1 MAIDVSPN
9 TQANRDE
16 SPTNPKFADSSISN
30 GDLMAVI
37 IQTHPS
43 GNPIFTIGSE
53 LSNKANTKG
62 FRIKH
67 DIDGSNLLTLSSFGT
82 VDYFV
87 LLYSDDPAKHHFA
100 KITNLIVEDN
110 GNGTTTGDAFEF
122 EPRMGNEIPKG
133 TKYRVIT
140 GVNNDTHNNSIVAL
154 SIGLKQ
160 ETTYNLKNNI
170 VCARP
175 HFYFYNNRELGTYAN
190 PPIAGENSHGKIDKE
205 NELNHNYKY
214 MATIN
219 SRTGNGTIQMGVNIP
234 NFQVTGTTGIVFRT
248 QQDFGKRII
257 DYSKFGLKVTM
268 TDVLR
273 NIDEDGFGTTS
284 SGSTLLNYSY
294 NLGQSNTITTDY
306 TDYAKAYPS
315 AKRVASNSLG
325 SSSANPNL
333 FNAGE
338 IRYLHYDTSPKSANI
353 VTGVSQHET
362 EDSIEQGSF
371 SETRIIDNARIMR
384 KKIEEH
390 TLYQTKQLVHIG
402 NLNDFV
408 DLKATY
414 SSTSSTNVFVFDTE
428 YNLQTVLGVGDEIRL
443 GTTIM
448 LVETVSGSS
457 ITVRAEK
464 REAGKNTF
472 TSVAFTPTVGD
483 TLQRRALD
491 YTNQRIFTT
500 MDLSGGVD
508 KLEILFTSGNLR
520 NLFGEVTA
528 KNIDQSTLTFNGL
541 LENNDFKSYYGVEAV
556 KFAKGEYRVFSTR
569 FTGEV
574 EEINQVKEEGQTYLD
589 IKGRD
594 SMNKLLSPVVNKDT
608 VFSED
613 IIYSSNS
620 PYNKLGNI
628 KSGNTYS
635 LSLGAT
641 TLDTNI
647 LDGANNSLNGSNF
660 DNYPV
665 VGSDLFSENGY
676 IGRVTAVDVHNTDK
690 ASFTI
695 TRALTRVIN
704 EPIYVETERNYIFTK
719 ALGSSHITSISP
731 TSLIGSSNK
740 GVIFT
745 AGNIAGDF
753 DTDGDNSV
761 DTDEGD
767 TLVNASSFGS
777 FNFTTGKYTTT
788 DERAVG
794 FQIHEPSSIANDN
807 AFQCKLKDE
816 MGNNGFSSFNT
827 VDTLIDFEVVST
839 TKKDNITEIELA
851 PYMPLSLGRKIRYE
865 GAVNDRIETTYVQA
879 GIVSSINNVGRVSSF
894 ITNSLHASVKIG
906 DPLYAQNF
914 DQSQTLDKGFIGY
927 VQDIIVLDESANL
940 RGSNNPSSNTAKRRV
955 ILDRTNINDAD
966 GNLILEFDINDVIF
980 ASVRKRNHMNFIN
993 SAHLWGGKMVTIP
1006 HLRIS
1011 QDTGVGLVPFN
1022 MNLNSSDL
1030 NKELGM
1036 LIYKPFNSD
1045 TRRLGHEKY
1054 SFVEQPASTN
1064 ITRNQIYDIREHNF
1078 TKNFTSYQFKPN
1090 VNSGLNNVIEEN
1102 KTDSNNKIPYD
1113 MRGMSSP
1120 FGSNV
1125 TVHNRVN
1132 RGANFSGA
1140 PIQTRIDSF
1149 SPINYIYES
1158 KDHSFSRLFLYVT
1171 TDILPPH
1178 ISRNTSLFSSNKTIN
1193 NYKLLLTDNTNKT
1206 NNDNIILQD
1215 SNYQSLSFTTDVVL
1229 SNLVSFNL
1237 MRLTECVY
1245 DENFI
1250 LINPE
1255 KKTDDILINTPST
1268 FEERIYQR
1276 SQITG
1281 NSINSIDGT
1290 TDQISFVNPISFDG
1304 GETIYSADGGFIGV
1318 VSGQHNNQTTIQCD
1332 TSFKVHTPNFSQSHS
1347 NPVKVKQFAIATVRG
1362 RDKTDSIDAS
1372 PTNKYHPLK
1381 GAIIPKDF
1389 DSSHP
1394 QNSNYDYGEFSGDYA
1409 YAKNGGSAIT
1419 LLQNSEVVLPS
1430 IYPNGLFTSSS
1441 YVSTTNGAVIVPRGE
1456 MLQSSKNNPYGG
1468 TIGVILDRYGI
1479 EDSHHKLEAG
1489 NCTGVLGNSVGGTAI
1504 GSIGGSGVEIV
1515 TVRASTHFKQF
1526 FTSSDT
1532 STHDYGTSDYRSP
1545 ADGAYLGFK
1554 LRLFYNSSLSG
1565 MSASV
1570 PHISS
1575 SGNIFKTAISPQHSV
1590 KSAWLAYVDLT
1601 GCYLVPESGSPTEN
1615 SVDSIIGVKTT
1626 PIYVYAHEVTAGT
1639 TTVELYTESALTNGT
1654 AYRIMQPNPVCMY
1667 EFSPETIELFVPRG
1681 EYTKKANSDE
1691 MYGKQENNY
1700 FFNEGSR
1707 QFETTNEAVLSM
1719 YVPLDIHK
1727 NVGGTTILSDI
1738 VPKGDYDLLFSDG
1751 DESFKS
1757 PTKINIID
1765 SAKTLT
1771 IKDKKKLNGVISVSE
1786 TFVVNSLEE
1795 LKINPKRACIGS
1807 TVTIADETET
1817 IINEIFEEEGIEF
1830 TNTVPT
1836 YPLFIAPEFRGVS
1849 AFTAINFLLKRKD
1862 LRLLETEGVFSVVSH
1877 RDSSLVTNILIDDD
1891 KLIEFQSTKT
1901 TFDFYNEVIVY
1912 GASHKGIK
1920 RNLNSIKKIGR
1931 KTLEEV
1937 DSSLITQQDVDEQAS
1952 RLLDLHGN
1960 LNIKHKIK
1968 VIPTGVEQVKAGD
1981 IIQFESKQENIGLS
1995 NFLVLNVNHE
2005 LFGFVTLEI
2014 GRYSKRLEDVFSEL
2028 LLKTQNNANKNRS
2041 QDYISKTPSL
2051 DFLEKIKVKPISL
2064 TIRKRETSGTTLGFT
2079 TTLNTNT
2086 TPLGIGGS
2094 STATLL
2100 KEEDLI

>member
-1 MAIDVSPN
+1 MAIDVSPA

-16 SPTNPKFADSSISN
+16 SPTNPKFADSSVSDN
-30 GDLMAVI
+30 DLMAVVI
-37 IQTHPS
+37 MADDGIS
-43 GNPIFTIGSE
+43 YNLTIGSE
-53 LSNKANTKG
+53 LTNQANTKG
-62 FRIKH
+62 FRIKQ
-67 DIDGSNLLTLSSFGT
+67 DTDGSNLLTLSST
-82 VDYFV
+82 VDNFV
-87 LLYSDDPAKHHFA
+87 LIHSDDPAKHHFA

-122 EPRMGNEIPKG
+122 EPKMGNEIPKG

-140 GVNNDTHNNSIVAL
+140 GVNNDSSTFKRKIIAL
-154 SIGLKQ
+154 SVGIKQ
-160 ETTYNLKNNI
+160 DSSYNLKNSI

-175 HFYFYNNRELGTYAN
+175 LFYFYNDIPLVGYSNNFAAT
-190 PPIAGENSHGKIDKE
+190 SHGKLTNK
-205 NELNHNYKY
+205 NELNHNFKY
-214 MATIN
+214 YASMN
-219 SRTGNGTIQMGVNIP
+219 SRTGAGTIAMGSGNTAGV
-234 NFQVTGTTGIVFRT
+234 VFRT
-248 QQDFGKRII
+248 VQDFGKQVI
-257 DYSKFGLKVTM
+257 DYSKFSLKTEL

-273 NIDEDGFGTTS
+273 NLDEDGFGTTS
-284 SGSTLLNYSY
+284 GGTTLTNEGVSVTTNYTVYKS
-294 NLGQSNTITTDY
+294 
-306 TDYAKAYPS
+306 AYPNCRRDD
-315 AKRVASNSLG
+315 ANSNI
-325 SSSANPNL
+325 ANNR
-333 FNAGE
+333 GE
-338 IRYLHYDTSPKSANI
+338 MRYLHYDFSPESANI
-353 VTGVSQHET
+353 VTGVTQHEI

-371 SETRIIDNARIMR
+371 SETRILDNARIMR

-390 TLYQTKQLVHIG
+390 TPYKTKQLVHIG
-402 NLNDFV
+402 NLDDFIG
-408 DLKATY
+408 LKATY
-414 SSTSSTNVFVFDTE
+414 VSTSSTNVFVFNTE
-428 YNLQTVLGVGDEIRL
+428 YDLSTVLEVGDEIRL

-448 LVETVSGSS
+448 LVSSFGSFTNNNTTQT

-464 REAGKNTF
+464 REAGKRDF
-472 TSVAFTPTVGD
+472 TSVSFTPTAGD
-483 TLQRRALD
+483 TLQRRAMD
-491 YTNQRIFTT
+491 FTNRRIFTS
-500 MDLSGGVD
+500 MDLSGD
-508 KLEILFTSGNLR
+508 FEKLKILFTSGNIQ
-520 NLFGEVTA
+520 NLFA
-528 KNIDQSTLTFNGL
+528 KVIAKDIDKSTIDFHRY
-541 LENNDFKSYYGVEAV
+541 LEDDRLVSYYSSDGF
-556 KFAKGEYRVFSTR
+556 KFVKGEYRVFSVR
-569 FTGEV
+569 FEGEV
-574 EEINQVKEEGQTYLD
+574 EEINQIKEEGQTYLD

-594 SMNKLLSPVVNKDT
+594 SMNKLLSPIVNKNT

-620 PYNKLGNI
+620 PYNKLTTLL
-628 KSGNTYS
+628 SGNGS
-635 LSLGAT
+635 SVPPAVELGT
-641 TLDTNI
+641 TTI
-647 LDGANNSLNGSNF
+647 QFGAPANAFAVTPS
-660 DNYPV
+660 
-665 VGSDLFSENGY
+665 VGDLLFSINGY
-676 IGRVTAVDVHNTDK
+676 IGRVKT
-690 ASFTI
+690 ASFYGGPLVQVTI
-695 TRALTRVIN
+695 TGALTRLAAG
-704 EPIYVETERNYIFTK
+704 ETIYTESEKNYMFTK
-719 ALGSSHITSISP
+719 ALGSSHIASTSP

-788 DERAVG
+788 DEKAVG

-816 MGNNGFSSFNT
+816 IGSNGFSSFDT

-851 PYMPLSLGRKIRYE
+851 PYMPLLLGRKIQYE
-865 GAVNDRIETTYVQA
+865 GAVNDRMETTYVQVA
-879 GIVSSINNVGRVSSF
+879 TVSSANNVGRVSSF
-894 ITNSLHASVKIG
+894 TTDALSATVKIG
-906 DPLYAQNF
+906 DPLYAQAF
-914 DQSQTLDKGFIGY
+914 DNSQTLDKGFIGY
-927 VQDIIVLDESANL
+927 VQDIIILDESANL
-940 RGSNNPSSNTAKRRV
+940 RGTGNPSSNTAKRRV
-955 ILDRTNINDAD
+955 VLDRTNTSDAD
-966 GNLILEFDINDVIF
+966 GNLILEFDISDVIF

-1011 QDTGVGLVPFN
+1011 QDTDVGLVPFN

-1054 SFVEQPASTN
+1054 SFVEQPSSSN

-1090 VNSGLNNVIEEN
+1090 INSGLNNVIEEN
-1102 KTDSNNKIPYD
+1102 KTDTNKKIPYD

-1125 TVHNRVN
+1125 TVHNRIN
-1132 RGANFSGA
+1132 RGANFSSG
-1140 PIQTRIDSF
+1140 PIQTRIDAF

-1158 KDHSFSRLFLYVT
+1158 KDYSFPRLFLYVT

-1178 ISRNTSLFSSNKTIN
+1178 ISRNTSLFSNNKTIN
-1193 NYKLLLTDNTNKT
+1193 NYKLLLADNTNKT

-1215 SNYQSLSFTTDVVL
+1215 SNYQSLSFTTDVIL

-1255 KKTDDILINTPST
+1255 RKTDDILVNVPST

-1276 SQITG
+1276 TEITG
-1281 NSINSIDGT
+1281 NSITAINGTNDKITFNSPL
-1290 TDQISFVNPISFDG
+1290 SFNG
-1304 GETIYSADGGFIGV
+1304 GESIYSSDGSFIGV
-1318 VSGQHNNQTTIQCD
+1318 VSGAHSNVDLIQCD

-1347 NPVKVKQFAIATVRG
+1347 NPFKVEILTVATVRG
-1362 RDKTDSIDAS
+1362 RHKTDSIDAS

-1381 GAIIPKDF
+1381 GAIIPKT
-1389 DSSHP
+1389 
-1394 QNSNYDYGEFSGDYA
+1394 SNYDYGEGTNDYA
-1409 YAKNGGSAIT
+1409 KGKNGGSDISLSTNA
-1419 LLQNSEVVLPS
+1419 EVVLPS
-1430 IYPNGLFTSSS
+1430 IFPTGLFTAGS
-1441 YVSTTNGAVIVPRGE
+1441 YVSTTNGAVIIPRGE
-1456 MLQSSKNNPYGG
+1456 MLLSSKNNSYGG

-1504 GSIGGSGVEIV
+1504 GSIGGAGVEIV
-1515 TVRASTHFKQF
+1515 TVRASNHFKQF
-1526 FTSSDT
+1526 FTSDDS
-1532 STHDYGTSDYRSP
+1532 SSHDYGTSDYRSP

-1565 MSASV
+1565 MSASTS
-1570 PHISS
+1570 HASS

-1639 TTVELYTESALTNGT
+1639 TTIELYTESALVNGT

-1738 VPKGDYDLLFSDG
+1738 IPKGDYDLLFSDG

-1757 PTKINIID
+1757 STKINIID

-1786 TFVVNSLEE
+1786 TFVVNSLEK

-1807 TVTIADETET
+1807 TVTIASETES

-1830 TNTVPT
+1830 TNSTIT
-1836 YPLFIAPEFRGVS
+1836 YPLFVAPEFRGVS
-1849 AFTAINFLLKRKD
+1849 AFTAINFLLKKKD
-1862 LRLLETEGVFSVVSH
+1862 LRLLETNGVFSVVPHSS
-1877 RDSSLVTNILIDDD
+1877 SSLVTNILIDDD
-1891 KLIEFQSTKT
+1891 KLIEFESTKT

-1912 GASHKGIK
+1912 GAAHKGIK

-1952 RLLDLHGN
+1952 KLLNIHGN

-2005 LFGFVTLEI
+2005 LFGFITLEI

-2028 LLKTQNNANKNRS
+2028 LLKTQNNANKGRS

-2051 DFLEKIKVKPISL
+2051 DILEKIKLKEISL
-2064 TIRKRETSGTTLGFT
+2064 LVRTRQTTGDFHLGFAA
-2079 TTLNTNT
+2079 TLNTNT
-2086 TPLGIGGS
+2086 NTFGFAGG
-2094 STATLL
+2094 TLTITN
-2100 KEEDLI
+2100 LIQENLL